1 MNTRDSKTKLLL
13 KYMAFGGAIVVLSLA
28 NPVLPHYLIKA
39 YFKNKKFQKAQFL
52 RDLKRLQSRELVDY
66 QELPDGQVKMTL
78 KSNSKKI
85 MLKYDIDTMKLG
97 KPRSWDKKWR
107 LIIFDIPNK
116 KRAASGAFSGK
127 LKDLGF
133 YKLQKSVYLHPFP
146 CEKEIEFITSIF
158 NIREHILILNISD
171 FEGEK
176 KLKYHFGLK

>member
-13 KYMAFGGAIVVLSLA
+13 KYMALGGAVVILSLA
-28 NPVLPHYLIKA
+28 NPVLPHYLIRA
-39 YFKNKKFQKAQFL
+39 YFKNKKFQKAKFL
-52 RDLKRLQSRELVDY
+52 RDLKRLQNRDLVDY
-66 QELPDGQVKMTL
+66 QELPNGQVKMIL

-85 MLKYDIDTMKLG
+85 MLKYDIDNMKIEKL
-97 KPRSWDKKWR
+97 RSWDRKWR
-107 LIIFDIPNK
+107 LIIFDIPNN
-116 KRAASGAFSGK
+116 KRAASSAFSSK

-158 NIREHILILNISD
+158 NIREHILILNVSG
-171 FEGEK
+171 FEGEE